1 MDALF
6 ILTRTLQY
14 AAAAL
19 LLGIF
24 VVWCVIA
31 QPAFRQMQGTLA
43 LQNRFDRWLVTL
55 GWTSLLVSL
64 ASGIVWLII
73 LASQMSGVPAP
84 DVIPQGVV
92 RIVLTQTRFGED
104 WLLRG
109 AFIIVLAACLLA
121 QTQKLRQVSRWIGL
135 VVAAAFIAS
144 LAWAGHAAAA
154 DSLRYSYLH
163 LPADLLHLL
172 ATGAWLGGLLPLGLL
187 LAAVRRDG
195 GPEGLAVARTATS
208 RFSTLGISCVGTL
221 LVTGIVNTWFLSGSI
236 PALVGTLYGQLLL
249 VKIALFIG
257 MIAVASVNRNRLL
270 PVLEGAE
277 ASLQSSVVPK
287 LTRNALTEAGLGVL
301 VLAVV
306 GIIGRLPPGLHT
318 EPRWPFP
325 FQLDLGEVGAVA
337 IKVLDVAAILFVL
350 CLIASAIAIRRRQYR
365 GMAVSMVGVVLCGT
379 VAWMALQPGIL
390 PAYPTTYYA
399 SAQPYAAAS
408 VARGALL
415 YATNC
420 TACHGVDGRGRGPL
434 AASLPIRPA
443 DLTEHIFAHHVG
455 DLFWWVSHGRANGVM
470 PGFADKLSPDQRWD
484 VINFVLARA
493 AAVQTNT
500 VRSQITTAAAPPLPD
515 FAFQQDD
522 TQNTLSHMLKSGP
535 VLLVLFAGPAPEARL
550 KQLTDLEPRAAAA
563 GLGVIAVDLGKSPTK
578 APMVVQVAN
587 DVRSLLALF
596 RSANDGGE
604 TEMILDRNASVR
616 ARWTARGAGGL
627 PDANTLLA
635 DAVRVARI
643 PAAAANHAGHGG

>member
-1 MDALF
+1 MDPLF

-14 AAAAL
+14 SAAAL
-19 LLGIF
+19 LQGIF
-24 VVWCVIA
+24 VMWCVIA
-31 QPAFRQMQGTLA
+31 QPALRQMQGTLA
-43 LQNRFDRWLVTL
+43 LQNRFDRWLLAL
-55 GWTSLLVSL
+55 GWTSLLVAL
-64 ASGIVWLII
+64 ASGIVWLIL
-73 LASQMSGVPAP
+73 LASQMSGVAPP

-109 AFIIVLAACLLA
+109 AFIIMLAACLLA
-121 QTQKLRQVSRWIGL
+121 QTQKLRQVPRWIGL
-135 VVAAAFIAS
+135 VVAAAFMAS

-154 DSLRYSYLH
+154 DNLPYSYLH

-195 GPEGLAVARTATS
+195 GPDGLAVARTAAL
-208 RFSTLGISCVGTL
+208 RFSVLGISCVGTL

-270 PVLEGAE
+270 PVLARGNAE
-277 ASLQSSVVPK
+277 ASLQSLVARK
-287 LTRNALTEAGLGVL
+287 LSRNAFTEAGLGVL

-325 FQLDLGEVGAVA
+325 FQLDLGEVGAGA
-337 IKVLDVAAILFVL
+337 LRVLDVAAILFVL
-350 CLIASAIAIRRRQYR
+350 CLIAIAIQRRRYR
-365 GMAVSMVGVVLCGT
+365 GMTVSLVGVVLCGSI
-379 VAWMALQPGIL
+379 AWIAVRPGIL

-399 SAQPYAAAS
+399 STQPYAAAS
-408 VARGALL
+408 VARGATL
-415 YATNC
+415 YAANC
-420 TACHGVDGRGRGPL
+420 TACHGADGRGGGPM
-434 AASLPIRPA
+434 AASLAIRPA

-455 DLFWWVSHGRANGVM
+455 DLFWWVSHGRGNGVM

-500 VRSQITTAAAPPLPD
+500 VRSQITTAAAAPLPD
-515 FAFQQDD
+515 FAFQQDG
-522 TQNTLSHMLKSGP
+522 TQNTLSQMLKSGP
-535 VLLVLFAGPAPEARL
+535 VLLVLFVGPAPEARL
-550 KQLTDLEPRAAAA
+550 KQLTDLEPGAAA
-563 GLGVIAVDLGKSPTK
+563 GLGVIAVGLGKTPKK
-578 APMVVQVAN
+578 APMVVQVSN
-587 DVRSLLALF
+587 DVRGLLMLF

-627 PDANTLLA
+627 PDADTLLA